1 LVGCF
6 LCGLV
11 PSGSADPLGLR
22 RAAIG
27 LLTIMLDQ
35 AEALPINV
43 SDCFTFAASAYP
55 LDMQAGAVWDN
66 LRSFMEQRLR
76 GILIDAGADAS
87 AVDVALGADNDASRN
102 LDPVDIRARA
112 LALEV
117 VPSQVRVAF
126 KRISNILDDARLKN
140 EPVGKVDD
148 TAFVA
153 DAEKN
158 LWRVFNQHNPNAA
171 LANRD
176 YAGGF
181 AALAAMAP
189 EIAAFFDKG
198 GVMVMDPDPLLRKN
212 RLSLLT
218 EIAAPFA
225 EVADFRKLGASS

>member
-1 LVGCF
+1 M
-6 LCGLV
+6 
-11 PSGSADPLGLR
+11 
-22 RAAIG
+22 
-27 LLTIMLDQ
+27 LTIMLDQ
-35 AEALPINV
+35 GESMPYNVHDYFDHATVRYPPALN
-43 SDCFTFAASAYP
+43 ASNA
-55 LDMQAGAVWDN
+55 WTE

-76 GILIDAGADAS
+76 GILIDAGADAA

-140 EPVGKVDD
+140 EPMGTVDD

-153 DAEKN
+153 EAEKN

-171 LANRD
+171 LAKRD

-198 GVMVMDPDPLLRKN
+198 GVMVMDPDPTLRKN

-225 EVADFRKLGASS
+225 EIADFRKLGASS